1 MKSKKYLIPHLKPGA
16 PGSLKPIFLMEKY
29 EIQKL
34 RELPIEGVA
43 ERLGLTVSHHKA
55 LCPFHDDSHPSL
67 SFKTSTNTYR
77 CFVCGAHGGPID
89 LALHLL
95 PSGRSGRG
103 SFLEACQWLAD
114 EHNVILA
121 SESTRSRQDVDSL
134 NAHRSTLNV
143 SCYSRFFE
151 HPFLSDAARHFLY
164 EERHLDPRVV
174 SWCRLNSYRDRN
186 GVNWLQIP
194 YYSIDGQL
202 IGVQSRNL
210 DYKKDSLDAQRS
222 SRDPRFKFPQ
232 GSQCHIYNLPVVRML
247 QPGEP
252 LYIAEGCSDCWALLS
267 AGHKAIAIPSAT
279 LLKPEDLQVLKQ
291 FTPSKSSSQALSS
304 PYAMQLYVLPLGK
317 SRLGERAGGEAL
329 STPTLHIYPDRDFA
343 GDQLYRQLL
352 SLATSLGCC
361 LIRHDLPPDCKDYA
375 DYWRKHLKPE
385 PSAHF
390 KDTFPNG

>member
-1 MKSKKYLIPHLKPGA
+1 MQ
-16 PGSLKPIFLMEKY
+16 KY

-89 LALHLL
+89 LAMKLL
-95 PSGRSGRG
+95 PLGRTGSG

-134 NAHRSTLNV
+134 NAHRSTFNV

-151 HPFLSDAARHFLY
+151 HPFLSDTARHFLY

-194 YYSIDGQL
+194 YYSIEGML

-210 DYKKDSLDAQRS
+210 DYKKDSLDPQRS
-222 SRDPRFKFPQ
+222 SLDPRFKFPQ

-279 LLKPEDLQVLKQ
+279 LLKPEDLQVLS
-291 FTPSKSSSQALSS
+291 TLHA
-304 PYAMQLYVLPLGK
+304 
-317 SRLGERAGGEAL
+317 RR
-329 STPTLHIYPDRDFA
+329 STPTLHIYPDQDFA

-352 SLATSLGCC
+352 SVATSLGCC
-361 LIRHDLPPDCKDYA
+361 LIRHDLPPDCKDFA
-375 DYWRKHLKPE
+375 DYWSKHLNPK
-385 PSAHF
+385 F
-390 KDTFPNG
+390 

>member
-1 MKSKKYLIPHLKPGA
+1 
-16 PGSLKPIFLMEKY
+16 MEKY

-89 LALHLL
+89 LAMHLL
-95 PSGRSGRG
+95 PSGRTGSG
-103 SFLEACQWLAD
+103 SFLEACQWLAE

-121 SESTRSRQDVDSL
+121 SAQ
-134 NAHRSTLNV
+134 NASPILSPPKGGRGVHSFNV
-143 SCYSRFFE
+143 ACYSRFFE

-194 YYSIDGQL
+194 YYSIDGLL

-222 SRDPRFKFPQ
+222 SLDPRFKFPQ

-279 LLKPEDLQVLKQ
+279 LLKPEDLQILKQ

-304 PYAMQLYVLPLGK
+304 PYAKQLYVLPLGK

-329 STPTLHIYPDRDFA
+329 STPTLHIYPDQDFA
-343 GDQLYRQLL
+343 GDQLYHQLL
-352 SLATSLGCC
+352 SVATSLGCC
-361 LIRHDLPPDCKDYA
+361 LIRHDLPPDCKDFA
-375 DYWRKHLKPE
+375 DYWRKYLKPE
-385 PSAHF
+385 PSAHL